1 MVGIQ
6 TGIGLCNLQ
15 VMYGLTMVS
24 YKNNPDVDYEIIFVG
39 RSNVGKSTLIRALT
53 GKNVP
58 VGRRPGVTL
67 RPSHLQF
74 GDLVV
79 TDMPGFGFMRGIKE
93 HKQDL
98 VKTAF
103 VRYIEKQKDRIV
115 MAVLVVDGKSFAEV
129 VDRWERRE
137 EIPVEVEMFE
147 FLRELELDVVVAV
160 NKMDK
165 IQDIDG
171 TMDGVAQR
179 LGMLPPW
186 RQWLNVLAPIS
197 AKKGDVR
204 ALTGLIRNRIHNLSR
219 DDLLAWIR

>member
-1 MVGIQ
+1 
-6 TGIGLCNLQ
+6 
-15 VMYGLTMVS
+15 MYGLTMVS
-24 YKNNPDVDYEIIFVG
+24 YKNNPDVDYEIIFIG
-39 RSNVGKSTLIRALT
+39 RSNVGKSTLIRSLT

-93 HKQDL
+93 HKQDI

-103 VRYIEKQKDRIV
+103 VRYIEKHKDRIV

-129 VDRWERRE
+129 VDRWEGRE

-165 IQDIDG
+165 IKDIDG

-186 RQWLNVLAPIS
+186 RQWLDVLTPIS
-197 AKKGDVR
+197 AKKRDVR
-204 ALTGLIRNRIHNLSR
+204 SLTGLLRSRIHNLGR
-219 DDLLAWIR
+219 DDLLSWIR

>member
-1 MVGIQ
+1 M
-6 TGIGLCNLQ
+6 
-15 VMYGLTMVS
+15 TMVS
-24 YKNNPDVDYEIIFVG
+24 YKNNPDVDYEIIFIG
-39 RSNVGKSTLIRALT
+39 RSNVGKSTLIRSLT

-67 RPSHLQF
+67 RPYHLQF

-93 HKQDL
+93 HKQDI

-103 VRYIEKQKDRIV
+103 VRYIEKYKDRIF

-129 VDRWERRE
+129 VDRWEGRE

-186 RQWLNVLAPIS
+186 RQWLDVLTPIS
-197 AKKGDVR
+197 AKKRDVR
-204 ALTGLIRNRIHNLSR
+204 SLSGLLRSKIHNLGR
-219 DDLLAWIR
+219 DDLLSWIR

>member
-1 MVGIQ
+1 
-6 TGIGLCNLQ
+6 
-15 VMYGLTMVS
+15 MVS
-24 YKNNPDVDYEIIFVG
+24 YKKNPDVDHEIIFVG
-39 RSNVGKSTLIRALT
+39 RSNVGKSTLIRSLT

-74 GDLVV
+74 RDLVV

-93 HKQDL
+93 HKQDI

-103 VRYIEKQKDRIV
+103 VRYIEKHKDRIV

-129 VDRWERRE
+129 VDRWEGRE

-165 IQDIDG
+165 IKDVDG

>member
-1 MVGIQ
+1 M
-6 TGIGLCNLQ
+6 
-15 VMYGLTMVS
+15 TMVS
-24 YKNNPDVDYEIIFVG
+24 YKNNPDVDYEIIFIG
-39 RSNVGKSTLIRALT
+39 RSNVGKSTLIRSLT

-93 HKQDL
+93 HKQDI

-103 VRYIEKQKDRIV
+103 VRYIEKHKDRIV

-129 VDRWERRE
+129 VDRWEGRE

-165 IQDIDG
+165 IKDIDG

-186 RQWLNVLAPIS
+186 RQWLDVLTPIS
-197 AKKGDVR
+197 AKKRDVR
-204 ALTGLIRNRIHNLSR
+204 SLTGLLRSRIHNLGR
-219 DDLLAWIR
+219 DDLLSWIR

>member
-1 MVGIQ
+1 
-6 TGIGLCNLQ
+6 
-15 VMYGLTMVS
+15 MYGKIMVS
-24 YKNNPDVDYEIIFVG
+24 YKKNPDVDYEIVFVG
-39 RSNVGKSTLIRALT
+39 RSNVGKSTLIRSLT
-53 GKNVP
+53 GKNVA

-103 VRYIEKQKDRIV
+103 VRYIEKHRDRIFLT
-115 MAVLVVDGKSFAEV
+115 VLIVDGKSFAEV
-129 VDRWERRE
+129 VDRWEGRG
-137 EIPVEVEMFE
+137 EIPIEVEMFQ
-147 FLRELELDVVVAV
+147 FLHELNLDVIVAV

-165 IQDIDG
+165 IKDIDG
-171 TMDGVAQR
+171 VMDGVAQR
-179 LGMLPPW
+179 LDMLPPW
-186 RQWLNVLAPIS
+186 RQWLNVLTPIS
-197 AKKGDVR
+197 AKKKDVK
-204 ALTGLIRNRIHNLSR
+204 ALTGLIRSRIHNLGR

>member
-1 MVGIQ
+1 
-6 TGIGLCNLQ
+6 
-15 VMYGLTMVS
+15 MVS

>member
-1 MVGIQ
+1 
-6 TGIGLCNLQ
+6 
-15 VMYGLTMVS
+15 MVS

-165 IQDIDG
+165 IKDVDG